1 MRDIREEQRKQW
13 ADVCTFM
20 LWQLLLKTV
29 FISKKLKCKC
39 DFVFTKARGKVGKKK
54 VLQVSQLLKVKKY
67 YNDS

>member
-54 VLQVSQLLKVKKY
+54 SCR
-67 YNDS
+67 